1 MKIGKGEKRDNIGRF
16 YSYYSEDQLLKYLK
30 KSGFKID
37 NIKYGEDVGLDGK
50 LASWI
55 IIRSHA

>member
-1 MKIGKGEKRDNIGRF
+1 MKIGKGEKRDDIGRF
-16 YSYYSEDQLLKYLK
+16 YAYYSKDQLLKYLK
-30 KSGFKID
+30 NSGYKID
-37 NIKYGEDVGLDGK
+37 EINYGEDVGLDGK

>member
-1 MKIGKGEKRDNIGRF
+1 
-16 YSYYSEDQLLKYLK
+16 LKYLK
-30 KSGFKID
+30 NSGYKID
-37 NIKYGEDVGLDGK
+37 EINYGEDVGLDGK